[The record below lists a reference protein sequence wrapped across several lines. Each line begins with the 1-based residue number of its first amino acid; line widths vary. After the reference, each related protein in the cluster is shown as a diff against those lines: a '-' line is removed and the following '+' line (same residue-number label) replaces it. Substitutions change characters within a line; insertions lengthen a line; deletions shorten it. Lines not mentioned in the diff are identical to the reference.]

1 MASTGDLLMSWL
13 RNGETITKRPWVHIQ
28 KVSTLCGSSAFSPN
42 PPPPCFSRKQRHSE
56 QQIIYNNPTWKPP
69 QDEEEEQQRYLN
81 GSATEPRSLLLGP
94 LRTYLGEDSQR
105 ARDMGEWGWRG
116 DASRCSLQLLL
127 LLASSLSLAT
137 DLPGLKCLCDFNTTI
152 SCDWNSSLS
161 AQFPPI
167 TAATSCKLKT
177 EKIRLRGGST
187 RYKSE
192 CDMRPRD
199 PAHPA
204 LRACSLVLPPNMNQG
219 FTHGDKWKMFLDC
232 ESVNTTIIY
241 RPADYIKLKT
251 PSTPEVNLTTVSL
264 FSEVPRLIFI
274 HLRDIQLQWIKVGQP
289 WGAQNIT
296 METTC
301 VRLCQMELTG
311 LEKGGRYQA
320 RSRVRPSEPVYK
332 SEWSDW
338 SPVLHWVSAV
348 GTERELVMQWEA
360 LVTAVVGAVVFLS
373 LAIIVCKTDRETW
386 VFMVKKI
393 SGPPL
398 PNLDHLLGPEGKSP
412 VWLKPGFPSESHHTL
427 TGLDLISSVEVTSR
441 QSATLNLEASSKH
454 SRSAP
459 LAQKLKAASRY
470 SNPSYPHLLLH
481 VQAYPNLKPCSAD
494 SPYRPMGGGAVGEAA
509 TGGTE
514 EYQGEGGEGRAPS
527 DLNLLNMIPGAP
539 IGTTGSMKFCK
550 RYEEVG
556 EGGGSTAE
564 GGSQGSESP
573 EEEGEES
580 PIEKLLSQGFVR
592 GDIIGQGSLEVCL
605 DYEKVGSLE
614 VCLDYEKVGSL
625 EVCLDYEKV
634 GSLEVCLDHE
644 KVSSL
649 EVCLDYEKVG
659 SPEVCLDYEK
669 VKLLEGRAMSPDS
682 GVGSGGE
689 EQVSVESLEGVDF
702 SLGTKT
708 FTFSPLSGTELRLPG
723 SLIESSPFFPGQGP
737 SSSLS
742 FSPEDGVSMTSTT
755 TLLPSSGGYMPV

>member
-1 MASTGDLLMSWL
+1 MLTERDYTENCDSAVTLEPPLT
-13 RNGETITKRPWVHIQ
+13 NIFT
-28 KVSTLCGSSAFSPN
+28 STLI
-42 PPPPCFSRKQRHSE
+42 E
-56 QQIIYNNPTWKPP
+56 L
-69 QDEEEEQQRYLN
+69 DEEEQQRYLN

-94 LRTYLGEDSQR
+94 LRTYLGEDSHR
-105 ARDMGEWGWRG
+105 ARDMGKWGWRV
-116 DASRCSLQLLL
+116 DASRWSLQLLL
-127 LLASSLSLAT
+127 LLASSLTLAT

-152 SCDWNSSLS
+152 SCDWNSS
-161 AQFPPI
+161 AQSPPI
-167 TAATSCKLKT
+167 TAATSCKLKA
-177 EKIRLRGGST
+177 EKMRPRGGPTS
-187 RYKSE
+187 YKSE

-204 LRACSLVLPPNMNQG
+204 LRACSLVLPPTLSQG
-219 FTHGDKWKMFLDC
+219 FRLSDKWKMILDC
-232 ESVNTTIIY
+232 ESMNTTTIVY
-241 RPADYIKLKT
+241 RPADYTKLKR
-251 PSTPEVNLTTVSL
+251 PSTPEVNLTAVSL
-264 FSEVPRLIFI
+264 FSEVPRLDWIDE
-274 HLRDIQLQWIKVGQP
+274 RDIQLQWIKVGQP

-296 METTC
+296 METRC
-301 VRLCQMELTG
+301 DPLCQMELTG
-311 LEKGGRYQA
+311 LEKGEQYQA
-320 RSRVRPSEPVYK
+320 RSRVRHSKDLYK

-338 SPVLHWVSAV
+338 SPVLQWVSAV
-348 GTERELVMQWEA
+348 GTEVSSTTDPPLQWEA

-427 TGLDLISSVEVTSR
+427 TALDLISSVEVTSR
-441 QSATLNLEASSKH
+441 QPATLNLKASKH

-459 LAQKLKAASRY
+459 LAQKLKAATWC

-481 VQAYPNLKPCSAD
+481 VEAHPHLKPCSAD
-494 SPYRPMGGGAVGEAA
+494 SPYGPMGGGAVGEAA

-564 GGSQGSESP
+564 GGSQGSESQ

-625 EVCLDYEKV
+625 EVCLD
-634 GSLEVCLDHE
+634 HE
-644 KVSSL
+644 KVSSP

-659 SPEVCLDYEK
+659 SPEVCLDYEMF
-669 VKLLEGRAMSPDS
+669 KLLEGRAMSPDS

-708 FTFSPLSGTELRLPG
+708 FTFPPLSGKELRLPG

-742 FSPEDGVSMTSTT
+742 FNSEDGVSMTSKT

>member
-1 MASTGDLLMSWL
+1 M
-13 RNGETITKRPWVHIQ
+13 ET
-28 KVSTLCGSSAFSPN
+28 
-42 PPPPCFSRKQRHSE
+42 
-56 QQIIYNNPTWKPP
+56 
-69 QDEEEEQQRYLN
+69 
-81 GSATEPRSLLLGP
+81 
-94 LRTYLGEDSQR
+94 
-105 ARDMGEWGWRG
+105 
-116 DASRCSLQLLL
+116 
-127 LLASSLSLAT
+127 
-137 DLPGLKCLCDFNTTI
+137 
-152 SCDWNSSLS
+152 
-161 AQFPPI
+161 
-167 TAATSCKLKT
+167 
-177 EKIRLRGGST
+177 
-187 RYKSE
+187 E
-192 CDMRPRD
+192 CDP
-199 PAHPA
+199 
-204 LRACSLVLPPNMNQG
+204 
-219 FTHGDKWKMFLDC
+219 
-232 ESVNTTIIY
+232 
-241 RPADYIKLKT
+241 
-251 PSTPEVNLTTVSL
+251 
-264 FSEVPRLIFI
+264 
-274 HLRDIQLQWIKVGQP
+274 
-289 WGAQNIT
+289 
-296 METTC
+296 
-301 VRLCQMELTG
+301 LCQMELTG
-311 LEKGGRYQA
+311 LEKGGQYQA
-320 RSRVRPSEPVYK
+320 RSRVRPSEAVYK

-338 SPVLHWVSAV
+338 SPVLHWVFAV
-348 GTERELVMQWEA
+348 GTEVSSTTERELVMQLEA

-441 QSATLNLEASSKH
+441 QPATLNLKASKH

-481 VQAYPNLKPCSAD
+481 VEAHPHLKPCSAD
-494 SPYRPMGGGAVGEAA
+494 SPYGPMGGGAVGEAV

-539 IGTTGSMKFCK
+539 IGTSGSMKFCK

-564 GGSQGSESP
+564 GGSQGSESQ

-592 GDIIGQGSLEVCL
+592 GDIIGQ
-605 DYEKVGSLE
+605 
-614 VCLDYEKVGSL
+614 GSL

-708 FTFSPLSGTELRLPG
+708 FTFPPLSGTELRLPG

-737 SSSLS
+737 SSFLL
-742 FSPEDGVSMTSTT
+742 FSSEDGVSMTSTT

>member
-1 MASTGDLLMSWL
+1 
-13 RNGETITKRPWVHIQ
+13 
-28 KVSTLCGSSAFSPN
+28 
-42 PPPPCFSRKQRHSE
+42 
-56 QQIIYNNPTWKPP
+56 
-69 QDEEEEQQRYLN
+69 
-81 GSATEPRSLLLGP
+81 
-94 LRTYLGEDSQR
+94 
-105 ARDMGEWGWRG
+105 MGKWGWRV
-116 DASRCSLQLLL
+116 DASRWSLQLLL
-127 LLASSLSLAT
+127 LLASSSLTLAT
-137 DLPGLKCLCDFNTTI
+137 NLTGLKCLCDFNTTI

-177 EKIRLRGGST
+177 EKIRPGGVSAS
-187 RYKSE
+187 YKSE

-204 LRACSLVLPPNMNQG
+204 LRACSLVLPPNLSQG
-219 FTHGDKWKMFLDC
+219 FRHSDKWKIVLDC
-232 ESVNTTIIY
+232 ESVNTTTIIY
-241 RPADYIKLKT
+241 RPADYVKLKR
-251 PSTPEVNLTTVSL
+251 PSTPEVNLTAVSL
-264 FSEVPRLIFI
+264 FSEVPRLQWIDW
-274 HLRDIQLQWIKVGQP
+274 RDIQLQWIKVGQP

-296 METTC
+296 METEC
-301 VRLCQMELTG
+301 KPLCQMELTG
-311 LEKGGRYQA
+311 LEKRGRYQA
-320 RSRVRPSEPVYK
+320 RSRVRPSEAVYK

-348 GTERELVMQWEA
+348 GTEVSSTTEREFVMQWEA

-398 PNLDHLLGPEGKSP
+398 PNLDHLLGPEGKSL

-441 QSATLNLEASSKH
+441 QSATLNLRASSKH

-459 LAQKLKAASRY
+459 LAQELKAASRY

-481 VQAYPNLKPCSAD
+481 VEAHPNLKPCSAD
-494 SPYRPMGGGAVGEAA
+494 SPYGPMGGGAVGEAA

-564 GGSQGSESP
+564 GGSQGSESQ

-614 VCLDYEKVGSL
+614 VCLDYEKVGS
-625 EVCLDYEKV
+625 
-634 GSLEVCLDHE
+634 
-644 KVSSL
+644 
-649 EVCLDYEKVG
+649 
-659 SPEVCLDYEK
+659 PEVCLDYEK
-669 VKLLEGRAMSPDS
+669 VKLLEVRAMSPDS

-708 FTFSPLSGTELRLPG
+708 FTFPPLSGTELRLPG

-742 FSPEDGVSMTSTT
+742 FNSGDGVSMTSTT

>member
-1 MASTGDLLMSWL
+1 METSTGHQGAGQSKGILLSDAYTVNSRHRRSVPFRFGWDSY
-13 RNGETITKRPWVHIQ
+13 TIATRRSQDIVSKANKRRVG
-28 KVSTLCGSSAFSPN
+28 KDVA
-42 PPPPCFSRKQRHSE
+42 
-56 QQIIYNNPTWKPP
+56 
-69 QDEEEEQQRYLN
+69 DEEEQQRYLN

-105 ARDMGEWGWRG
+105 ARDMGKRG
-116 DASRCSLQLLL
+116 GRVDASRCSLQLLL

-177 EKIRLRGGST
+177 EKIRPSGGST
-187 RYKSE
+187 RFKSE

-204 LRACSLVLPPNMNQG
+204 LRACSLVLPPKISQG
-219 FTHGDKWKMFLDC
+219 FKHSDKWKMFLDC

-251 PSTPEVNLTTVSL
+251 PSTPEVNLTTISL
-264 FSEVPRLIFI
+264 FSEVPRLQFI
-274 HLRDIQLQWIKVGQP
+274 GYRDIQLQWIKVGQP

-296 METTC
+296 KETKC
-301 VRLCQMELTG
+301 DPLCQMELTG
-311 LEKGGRYQA
+311 LEKGGRYEA
-320 RSRVRPSEPVYK
+320 RSRVRPGEAVYK

-348 GTERELVMQWEA
+348 GTEVSSTTEREFVMQWEA
-360 LVTAVVGAVVFLS
+360 LGTAVVGAVVFLS

-441 QSATLNLEASSKH
+441 QSATLNLKASSNH

-481 VQAYPNLKPCSAD
+481 VQAHPNLKPCSAD

-580 PIEKLLSQGFVR
+580 LSQGFVR

-634 GSLEVCLDHE
+634 SSLEVCLDH
-644 KVSSL
+644 
-649 EVCLDYEKVG
+649 
-659 SPEVCLDYEK
+659 EK

-708 FTFSPLSGTELRLPG
+708 FTFPPLSGTELRLPG

-742 FSPEDGVSMTSTT
+742 FSSEDGVSMTSTT